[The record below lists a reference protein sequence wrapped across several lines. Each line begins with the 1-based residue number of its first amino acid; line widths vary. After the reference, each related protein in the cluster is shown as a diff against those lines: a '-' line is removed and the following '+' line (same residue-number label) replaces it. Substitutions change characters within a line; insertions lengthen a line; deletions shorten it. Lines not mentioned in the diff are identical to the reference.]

1 MPPRKAG
8 SYTSPN
14 ATQFLFS
21 FMSPVCNTGCVLWI
35 IINKTTD
42 IFLFNRTFLFPCNP
56 WTFSLLCLLE
66 LNVTFTSRTTE
77 NLLSQTWQISC
88 RAAKDVGCRAQV
100 HLNELCLL
108 SFIQIPFFKKKSQ
121 IHVYLSLSPHQ
132 FVHSWIC
139 HYCIHFSSCTWP
151 RVSISSTNKPSVP
164 LCYLQDFSSDVLLAA
179 LTLDAKHGVVVHLA
193 EGDSIPDRTTQDKS
207 ADLRQRGAEDTLHIT
222 RETAQSLWILRVQHV
237 WADSAQQ
244 AIKEGAGWSSR
255 CRHPTEVIKL

>member
-108 SFIQIPFFKKKSQ
+108 SFIQIPFFKKSHRFMS
-121 IHVYLSLSPHQ
+121 IYLSLP
-132 FVHSWIC
+132 
-139 HYCIHFSSCTWP
+139 
-151 RVSISSTNKPSVP
+151 ISSSIHESVIIVSVSLPVPDPEWIFP
-164 LCYLQDFSSDVLLAA
+164 LQISRQCRYVTSRTFPVMYFLQLSHWMPNMA
-179 LTLDAKHGVVVHLA
+179 
-193 EGDSIPDRTTQDKS
+193 
-207 ADLRQRGAEDTLHIT
+207 
-222 RETAQSLWILRVQHV
+222 W
-237 WADSAQQ
+237 
-244 AIKEGAGWSSR
+244 
-255 CRHPTEVIKL
+255 